1 MTRYQQVTFQ
11 NQSGNYMFMVLPN
24 QLFRNILILAII
36 TFIAHFW
43 HYQNLGLYEDD
54 YFLIAQPMSMNLG
67 EFSDFFKWHIFNYSS
82 TEGRP
87 LLYIIEFSVGF
98 LGKLIANF
106 QSLYLIN
113 YLVIL
118 INNILVY
125 LFLSSLW
132 RQPIF
137 IIAGTLAFTLYP
149 ADTNHAYLTHIFLY
163 SSFTFLL
170 LAFLSYF
177 SGKKV
182 ISYLL
187 IFASVLCYETMLPLF
202 ITAPLFKNQWNKN
215 LLKEMLRHTLIL
227 GAMLVTVAIARKI
240 TGEARVDGL
249 DILKL
254 LLIPFRQMVIGP
266 LVSLSMFLY
275 RPAQTLLNFKGEL
288 LIFVPLFIFGFVL
301 LLSNLKIEAEDNSD
315 SDNNIPILSPIKKL
329 AFLGLALLVLSYP
342 LFFTCAATE
351 INGRNSRVH
360 MTAALGASILIG
372 LFCYLIINLCNNNN
386 LAKNLANTTLAV
398 FFSLLV
404 GFGLIV
410 QQENQKTWE
419 YQRAFWTDIVH
430 LSPDIEPDTIIL
442 VDSPHL
448 NTGKHLHSFIEW
460 GVPMTLRQ
468 IYKFPKTW
476 ERLDEL
482 PQTEDKPRWYFWQKY
497 TFYPKVY
504 RLSLNWQDTI
514 VNQGKFDFNPNSK
527 AFEYFLQWELPR
539 LIDSHNIILLQEK
552 DGKLFRRSEPLTIG
566 NQKFEFKSVSEL
578 TLHSFEKGALY
589 SSLIKQD
596 DEPSINY
603 FDRKILLNHTARK
616 LDELGISTNF
626 LD

>member
-1 MTRYQQVTFQ
+1 MKCNAPLIKFTQ
-11 NQSGNYMFMVLPN
+11 NQSGNYLFMVLPN
-24 QLFRNILILAII
+24 QLVRNIVILAII

-54 YFLIAQPMSMNLG
+54 YFLIAQPMSMNFHDFG
-67 EFSDFFKWHIFNYSS
+67 DFFKWHILHYDA

-98 LGKLIANF
+98 LGKLIGNF

-113 YLVIL
+113 YLVLL

-137 IIAGTLAFTLYP
+137 IITGTLAFTLFP

-170 LAFLSYF
+170 LAFLSYL
-177 SGKKV
+177 SGRQLL
-182 ISYLL
+182 SYLL
-187 IFASVLCYETMLPLF
+187 IFASLLCYETMLPLF

-215 LLKEMLRHTLIL
+215 LVKEMLRHTLIL
-227 GAMLVTVAIARKI
+227 AAMLGTIAIIRKI

-249 DILKL
+249 DIIKL
-254 LLIPFRQMVIGP
+254 MLIPIRQMLIGP
-266 LVSLSMFLY
+266 FVSLSMFFY
-275 RPAQTLLNFKGEL
+275 RPAQTLLNLKGEL
-288 LIFVPLFIFGFVL
+288 LVFIPLCILGFTL
-301 LLSNLKIEAEDNSD
+301 LLSNLKIEAEDNKTED
-315 SDNNIPILSPIKKL
+315 DLPILSPIKKL
-329 AFLGLALLVLSYP
+329 AFLGLALLILSYP
-342 LFFTCAATE
+342 LFFTVAATE

-372 LFCYLIINLCNNNN
+372 LFCYLIINLCHNNN
-386 LAKNLANTTLAV
+386 LAKNLGNTSLAV
-398 FFSLLV
+398 LFSLIL

-430 LSPDIEPDTIIL
+430 LAPDIEPDTIIL

-468 IYKFPKTW
+468 IYQFPKTW

-482 PQTEDKPRWYFWQKY
+482 PQSEDKPRWYFWQQY
-497 TFYPKVY
+497 TLYPKVY
-504 RLSLNWQDTI
+504 RLSVNWQDTI

-527 AFEYFLQWELPR
+527 AFDYFLQWELPR
-539 LIDSHNIILLQEK
+539 LIDSHNIILLQEQN
-552 DGKLFRRSEPLTIG
+552 GKLFRRTEPLKIA
-566 NQKFEFKSVSEL
+566 NQIFNFKPISES
-578 TLHSFEKGALY
+578 TLDFEKGALY
-589 SSLIKQD
+589 SSLIKPD
-596 DEPSINY
+596 DELSPSY
-603 FDRKILLNHTARK
+603 FDSKIVLTPKEKK
-616 LDELGISTNF
+616 LEELGITTNF
-626 LD
+626 LN